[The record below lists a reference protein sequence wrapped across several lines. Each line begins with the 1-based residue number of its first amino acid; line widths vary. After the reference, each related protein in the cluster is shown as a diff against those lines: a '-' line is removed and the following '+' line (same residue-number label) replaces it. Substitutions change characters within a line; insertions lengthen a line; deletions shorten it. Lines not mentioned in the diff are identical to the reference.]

1 MEEDLDAGRFHRYL
15 LHDKERM
22 ENCYYTDL
30 VFHFSL
36 GWNDPDTGERH
47 NANRV
52 VSITVQESATAT
64 LQTLEKLGLEDQL
77 VKREKD

>member
-1 MEEDLDAGRFHRYL
+1 M